1 MTDVEN
7 NPLEVALGYSFSNKE
22 LLVEALTHS
31 SFRNENKEV
40 QFDNERLEFL
50 GDALIDA
57 VISRVLWEQFPLAT
71 EGVLTRFRSSLVSES
86 ALFARGQELQ
96 LGASLFLGRGES
108 SSGGRERS
116 SVVSSAFEA
125 VMAAV
130 YLDGGEG
137 ALESVLKRTMSGAID
152 ELNEP
157 ERSDYK
163 TRVQEVVQAR
173 RHCVPSYRLDREEGP
188 DHQKLFFVSLLV
200 GGKVLSSGSGRSKK
214 EASQSAAESLL
225 GLLKQ
230 NPSLL
235 E

>member
-1 MTDVEN
+1 
-7 NPLEVALGYSFSNKE
+7 
-22 LLVEALTHS
+22 
-31 SFRNENKEV
+31 
-40 QFDNERLEFL
+40 
-50 GDALIDA
+50 
-57 VISRVLWEQFPLAT
+57 
-71 EGVLTRFRSSLVSES
+71 
-86 ALFARGQELQ
+86 
-96 LGASLFLGRGES
+96 
-108 SSGGRERS
+108 
-116 SVVSSAFEA
+116 
-125 VMAAV
+125 MAAV

-137 ALESVLKRTMSGAID
+137 ALEAVLKHTMSDAIE

-200 GGKVLSSGSGRSKK
+200 AGKVLSSGSGRSKK